1 VWQPFV
7 SASVFHEFEG
17 GVTSSLTSNFS
28 AISAPLPTLS
38 STVSTDSLGT
48 YGQFG
53 LGIAMRT
60 IDTGWVGYLRA
71 DYRTGENVQ
80 GWGVNGGVR
89 YQFVPAPWVR
99 SSEPLIAKA
108 PIDEAAPVQAAYD
121 WAGLYIGPYL
131 GADWGDTNWT
141 FRDDGGTT
149 NPRFAGLLGGGEI
162 GYNYQAGKWVFGIEG
177 DAGATNARGARP
189 CPTGFFYN
197 CEINTNWLATA
208 TGRVGYAYWDR
219 LLLYAKGG
227 AAIAQDRAESWCNTV
242 SQPTI
247 PAAGLTGCP
256 SQSDSKVKAGFTVGV
271 GSEFGLM
278 QNVSVKSEIM
288 YFDLGSDRY
297 NIAGIPTDIQ
307 RNGFISTV
315 GLHFRFGG

>member
-1 VWQPFV
+1 V
-7 SASVFHEFEG
+7 SIPHADQVAKRLSG
-17 GVTSSLTSNFS
+17 GRFGRVGMFLR
-28 AISAPLPTLS
+28 
-38 STVSTDSLGT
+38 SLGGRQ
-48 YGQFG
+48 YGMELALPYSRNPWELSHPAKRYG
-53 LGIAMRT
+53 LETTAALT
-60 IDTGWVGYLRA
+60 
-71 DYRTGENVQ
+71 
-80 GWGVNGGVR
+80 VR
-89 YQFVPAPWVR
+89 HR
-99 SSEPLIAKA
+99 
-108 PIDEAAPVQAAYD
+108 
-121 WAGLYIGPYL
+121 
-131 GADWGDTNWT
+131 
-141 FRDDGGTT
+141 
-149 NPRFAGLLGGGEI
+149 
-162 GYNYQAGKWVFGIEG
+162 G
-177 DAGATNARGARP
+177 DAGVTNARGARP